1 MSGEYAFEDCSS
13 MTSIAL
19 PDSLTSLGVGAFY
32 GCDSLTSIALPD
44 SLTWEGLKRLHEKA
58 HPHPWPVPQMNWPL
72 VSTPP

>member
-1 MSGEYAFEDCSS
+1 

-32 GCDSLTSIALPD
+32 GCDSLTSITLPD

-58 HPHPWPVPQMNWPL
+58 LLGSPCTSEWRQVGS
-72 VSTPP
+72 STDSDSDGEL